1 MVTRPWP
8 ASSSSPATPQLDH
21 SRATRALVEAAAR
34 QPAAQVAV
42 RDLQALYPDYPI
54 DVVTEQ

>member
-1 MVTRPWP
+1 
-8 ASSSSPATPQLDH
+8 
-21 SRATRALVEAAAR
+21 VEAAAR